1 MSDYTEPELK
11 SLQKINLDMAQAFV
25 NFCEINHLTA
35 YFCGGGCI
43 GAIRH
48 KGFIP
53 WDDDLDFFMPRKSYE
68 QLLTLWELDE
78 VSTRYRLSVSDK
90 FYNDRN
96 LFATIRDSQT
106 TFVKPYQKD
115 LDIPQGVALDVIP
128 LDGYPDG
135 KWKRKFQ
142 CIWALIYSLFR
153 AGTVPEKH
161 GGFMALGSRLL
172 LGIFRGKKVRYAIW
186 RHAQKKMTRYDIDEC
201 NYITELCSGP
211 FYMKKKYRAEWFR
224 EAKFVPFENTM
235 MPIPVGY
242 DGYLR
247 EAFGDYMQMPPKEKR
262 VAHHD
267 AAFFD
272 LENGYEK
279 YKGIHYLERKK

>member
-1 MSDYTEPELK
+1 MSDYTEPQLK

-25 NFCEINHLTA
+25 NFCEMNHITA

-53 WDDDLDFFMPRKSYE
+53 WDDDLDFFIPRKDYE
-68 QLLTLWELDE
+68 ELLSLWELDD
-78 VSTRYRLSVSDK
+78 VSVRYRLSVSDK
-90 FYNDRN
+90 YYSDRN

-106 TFVKPYQKD
+106 TLVKPYQKD
-115 LDIPQGVALDVIP
+115 LDLPHGVALDVIP
-128 LDGYPDG
+128 LDGYADG

-142 CIWALIYSLFR
+142 CMWALIFSLFR

-161 GGFMALGSRLL
+161 GGIMAFGSQLL
-172 LGIFRGKKVRYAIW
+172 LGIFRGKKIRYKIW
-186 RHAQKKMTRYDIDEC
+186 HHAQKKMTKYDIDQCE
-201 NYITELCSGP
+201 YITELCSGP
-211 FYMKKKYRAEWFR
+211 FYMKKRYKAEWFKV
-224 EAKFVPFENTM
+224 AVFVPFENTM

-242 DGYLR
+242 DGYLK

-267 AAFFD
+267 ASFLD
-272 LENGYEK
+272 LENGYEQ
-279 YKGIHYLERKK
+279 YKGIHFMERK